1 VDGWLIEKSKH
12 KPTFLSWPFIRGTV
26 NLVDTFIMGVKI
38 LVYSANQSLDDGE
51 EEESLSN
58 TEIALSVAAALGLGA
73 VLFFLLPAFLAQ
85 VIRSWAPGRVV
96 QNILEGAMRMGIFV
110 VYIYAI
116 SKVKDIQRVYQYH
129 GAEHK
134 TIFTFEAGLPLELDH
149 ARGMSRLHPRCG
161 TSFLLLVIVVSIL
174 FYSLLPPMSMVQR
187 LLSRLILLPVIAGVA
202 YELIRIAGRKM
213 DNPLVAAFSWPGM
226 QLQRLT
232 TQEPDDS
239 QLEVAIAALI
249 KVLQD
254 DGLLPQPA
262 VEEAPAGE
270 EAAAAVE
277 EAVVVEVATAAEPAP
292 AYPHEPSTDS
302 SPEP

>member
-1 VDGWLIEKSKH
+1 MSEEKFNYGGQAVIEGVMMRGQKSLAVAIRKSSGGIGVEGWPIEKSKH
-12 KPTFLSWPFIRGTV
+12 KPAFLSWPFVRGTV
-26 NLVDTFIMGVKI
+26 NLIDTFVMGVKI

-58 TEIALSVAAALGLGA
+58 MEIAISVAAALGLGV

-85 VIRSWAPGRVV
+85 VIRNWAPGRVV

-110 VYIYAI
+110 VYIYVI

-174 FYSLLPPMSMVQR
+174 FYSLLPPMSMAQR

-262 VEEAPAGE
+262 VEEAP
-270 EAAAAVE
+270 V
-277 EAVVVEVATAAEPAP
+277 
-292 AYPHEPSTDS
+292 
-302 SPEP
+302 